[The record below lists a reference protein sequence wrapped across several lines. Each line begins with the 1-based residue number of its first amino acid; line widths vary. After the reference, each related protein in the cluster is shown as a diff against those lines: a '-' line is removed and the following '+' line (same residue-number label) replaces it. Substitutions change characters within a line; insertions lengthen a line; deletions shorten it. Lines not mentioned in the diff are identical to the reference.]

1 MFFIGPVFS
10 QNIWSG
16 STNNNW
22 NTGSNWSLNHV
33 PTSGEDVVININA
46 SILVDNSSTI
56 NSLTISNSAT
66 VSFTSSGGGR
76 TITIGNTGSSIG
88 GGGTLTL
95 QGSTGSGTRSM
106 TLNFTGGGSR
116 TMSIA
121 GTLVLTAVGE
131 GTIYDATNSLTTVT
145 GTLRNDGTGG
155 ATSGV
160 ITSTASNLSFS
171 SGGTYQHAIN
181 GGNIPTATWDAA
193 STCLITGAT
202 STAPGGY
209 NQAFGNFTWNCN
221 QTTYLSLGGAGSS
234 NATTSILGNLTVMA
248 TGNSP

>member
-1 MFFIGPVFS
+1 M
-10 QNIWSG
+10 
-16 STNNNW
+16 
-22 NTGSNWSLNHV
+22 

-56 NSLTISNSAT
+56 NSLTISISAT

-88 GGGTLTL
+88 GGSTLTL

-106 TLNFTGGGSR
+106 TLNFTGGGSK

-145 GTLRNDGTGG
+145 GTLRMMELG
-155 ATSGV
+155 AEQV
-160 ITSTASNLSFS
+160 A
-171 SGGTYQHAIN
+171 
-181 GGNIPTATWDAA
+181 
-193 STCLITGAT
+193 
-202 STAPGGY
+202 
-209 NQAFGNFTWNCN
+209 
-221 QTTYLSLGGAGSS
+221 LSLRQHLIYHFPQGVRINMPSMV
-234 NATTSILGNLTVMA
+234 ATYPLQHGMLLPLV
-248 TGNSP
+248 